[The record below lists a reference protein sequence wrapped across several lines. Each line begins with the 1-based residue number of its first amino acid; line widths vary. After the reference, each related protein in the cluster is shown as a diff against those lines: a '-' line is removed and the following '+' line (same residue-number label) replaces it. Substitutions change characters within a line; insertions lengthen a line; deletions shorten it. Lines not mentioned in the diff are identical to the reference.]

1 MIENIDPKLILQA
14 LGNSLKDGGIGMLN
28 APKPGTSDAG
38 ALWQP
43 ENSPY
48 PLIKNPLDFSKRI
61 EQGVPGSTEKMWE
74 MYQEHKKL
82 PMDPIIKLLKE
93 YYK

>member
-1 MIENIDPKLILQA
+1 VLENIDPKLILQSIS
-14 LGNSLKDGGIGMLN
+14 NSLKDGGINMLN
-28 APKPGTSDAG
+28 APKPGTPEAG
-38 ALWQP
+38 SLWQP

-48 PLIKNPLDFSKRI
+48 PLIKNPLDFSKKI

-82 PMDPIIKLLKE
+82 PIDPVMKMIREHFK
-93 YYK
+93 